1 MKLIKKIN
9 NKKKNLFGYSTHFS
23 AVWILIA
30 QLLSGGND
38 FNIKNIKEKENSLP
52 EGKIITSKFLS
63 VVIHIKA
70 RHFSICLVLSGRG

>member
-9 NKKKNLFGYSTHFS
+9 NKKKNLFGHFS

-70 RHFSICLVLSGRG
+70 RHSSICLVLSGRG